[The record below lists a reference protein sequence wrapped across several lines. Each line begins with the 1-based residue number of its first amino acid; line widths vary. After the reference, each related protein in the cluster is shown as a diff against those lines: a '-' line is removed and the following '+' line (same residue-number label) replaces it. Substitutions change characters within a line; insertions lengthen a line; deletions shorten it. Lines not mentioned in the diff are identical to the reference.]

1 MVNLAA
7 FFELFDALILLWVQS
22 SQGVV
27 SDGSVNEVRKIIP
40 VFILIGNIYLHTKI
54 LKGETNFNVIICPI
68 VDKFS

>member
-1 MVNLAA
+1 M
-7 FFELFDALILLWVQS
+7 
-22 SQGVV
+22 

-54 LKGETNFNVIICPI
+54 LKGETNFNVILCPI